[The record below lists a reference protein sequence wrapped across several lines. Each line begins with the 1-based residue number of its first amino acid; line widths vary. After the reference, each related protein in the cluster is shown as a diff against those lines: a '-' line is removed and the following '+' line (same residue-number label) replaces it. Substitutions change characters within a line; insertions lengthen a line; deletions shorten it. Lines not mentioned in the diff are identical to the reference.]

1 MTDGP
6 PGAGIRR
13 VGAVVAFAARR
24 VLGKARGPGS
34 RRLVLTFLGV
44 AIAVMLMTTVTGIA
58 LGLASQS
65 AVQADNVDY
74 WVVPEQ
80 GDLATIAVSTDG
92 PRLGTTHQ
100 LTDSLRADPRVRY
113 ATPVLL
119 QITSIRNG
127 ETGDQAHVLLVGV
140 VVPERVRPTIATLP
154 TRPMTGGDPH
164 YANGSYDGTW
174 TGEFVTSPTTA
185 EMLNATPG
193 DELTATARSST
204 RTFTVTA
211 VSEDD
216 LTTGVGPTPVALVH
230 LSELQTLTGAT
241 SGDIA
246 DQLLVGTNDPSVRSD
261 LETLYP
267 RTDVVTRTGLAS
279 RDVSPTSLPVAMA
292 LAAFAVAF
300 AVGVLFTA
308 TMMGF
313 EVVHD
318 RRTFA
323 VLAALGY
330 SERSLAVGVAV
341 ETLTISLVGGLT
353 GVALGT
359 GGIYLTNAVAAH
371 TLGVSSVALFRPIL
385 LLYGLGVALL
395 IGLVSIPYPLWLAR
409 RMEVTEVLQS

>member
-1 MTDGP
+1 MTDGS
-6 PGAGIRR
+6 PGVGLRR
-13 VGAVVAFAARR
+13 VGAVTAFAARR

-34 RRLVLTFLGV
+34 RRLVLAFLGV

-58 LGLASQS
+58 LGLASQT

-74 WVVPEQ
+74 WVVPEH
-80 GDLATIAVSTDG
+80 GDLGTTVVSTDG
-92 PRLGTTHQ
+92 PRLGSTHQ
-100 LTDSLRADPRVRY
+100 LTARLQADPRVRY

-119 QITSIRNG
+119 QITSIRNS
-127 ETGDQAHVLLVGV
+127 ETGDQAYVLLIGV
-140 VVPERVRPTIATLP
+140 VVPEQVRPTIATLP
-154 TRPMTGGDPH
+154 TQPLTGGDPH
-164 YANGSYDGTW
+164 YANGSYNGTW
-174 TGEFVTSPTTA
+174 TGELVTSPTTA
-185 EMLNATPG
+185 EMLNVTPG
-193 DELTATARSST
+193 DDLTATARTST

-216 LTTGVGPTPVALVH
+216 LTTGVGSTPVALVH

-279 RDVSPTSLPVAMA
+279 RDVSPTSLPVAMG

-300 AVGVLFTA
+300 TVGVLFTA

-313 EVVHD
+313 EVIHD
-318 RRTFA
+318 RETLA

-330 SERSLAVGVAV
+330 SERSLAVCVAI
-341 ETLTISLVGGLT
+341 ETLTISLVGGLA
-353 GVALGT
+353 GVGLGI
-359 GGIYLTNAVAAH
+359 GGIYLTNAVAAY
-371 TLGVSSVALFRPIL
+371 TLGASSVALFRPAL
-385 LLYGLGVALL
+385 LLYGLGVALV
-395 IGLVSIPYPLWLAR
+395 IGLASIPYPLWLAR
-409 RMEVTEVLQS
+409 RMQLTEVLQS